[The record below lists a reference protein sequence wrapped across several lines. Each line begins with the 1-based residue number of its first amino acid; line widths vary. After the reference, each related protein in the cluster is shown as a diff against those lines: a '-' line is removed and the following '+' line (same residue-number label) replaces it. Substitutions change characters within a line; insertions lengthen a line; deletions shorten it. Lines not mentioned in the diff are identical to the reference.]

1 MTVPLADI
9 SFGEGLLFIFEFFLL
24 FAWIWI
30 LISIISDLFR
40 DHELSGVAK
49 AVWVFFLVF
58 LPFLGVLLYLIVRG
72 NGMRD
77 RTIKAQVD
85 AKKEFDSYVREQ
97 AQAGSPADELHKLND
112 LKDKGALSPEE
123 FDRAKSKLLG

>member
-1 MTVPLADI
+1 MPLADI

-97 AQAGSPADELHKLND
+97 VHAGSPADELHKLAE
-112 LKDKGALSPEE
+112 LKDKGALSAEE
-123 FDRAKSKLLG
+123 FDQAKAKLLG

>member
-77 RTIKAQVD
+77 RTIKAQAE
-85 AKKEFDSYVREQ
+85 AKQHFDSYVREQ
-97 AQAGSPADELHKLND
+97 AHTTPADELHKLNE
-112 LKDKGALSPEE
+112 LKEKGALSAEE
-123 FDRAKSKLLG
+123 FDRAKSKLLA

>member
-1 MTVPLADI
+1 MLLADI

-30 LISIISDLFR
+30 LISIIGDLFR

-72 NGMRD
+72 DGMRD
-77 RTIKAQVD
+77 RTIKAQAD
-85 AKKEFDSYVREQ
+85 AKQHFDSYVREQ
-97 AQAGSPADELHKLND
+97 AHTTPADELHKLNE
-112 LKDKGALSPEE
+112 LKEKGALSAEE
-123 FDRAKSKLLG
+123 FDRAKSKLLA